1 MSSAA
6 SDPGYLPRHLGRWT
20 AEQGRSYEVT
30 EWVLG
35 ALIAECSEDAASERQ
50 HSAPDLARL
59 GAIADRRAHYA
70 AVRRGLS
77 VNNPAAIQKV
87 LLGQRL
93 SPEQVAH
100 ALRICRPCP
109 RTPPLR

>member
-6 SDPGYLPRHLGRWT
+6 SDPGVPPRHLGWWT
-20 AEQGRSYEVT
+20 AEQGRSYEVA

-35 ALIAECSEDAASERQ
+35 ALIAECSEDAAAERQ
-50 HSAPDLARL
+50 HSAPDLARP

-77 VNNPAAIQKV
+77 VNDPAAIQKV
-87 LLGQRL
+87 IDEYGPR
-93 SPEQVAH
+93 ARA
-100 ALRICRPCP
+100 ALARD
-109 RTPPLR
+109 